1 MPRIKP
7 NPLALALAAAFSLQP
22 ALALADED
30 APIALPTPPKA
41 EGQTHVTADDMDG
54 EMNVELKARGN
65 VVVTRDDQKLESDW
79 LDYYQ
84 NKDRVKA
91 GDRFKMTRGVDVVT
105 GTTLDYNV
113 ANYSGTGMDPVFA
126 MGKPVPAAKGA
137 PASARPMSTVPMR
150 GDGQQVD
157 FRGQNQYRVY
167 NSRINSCEPGNDS
180 WYLNSSLL
188 DLDYVNGVG
197 TARNARLN
205 FYGVPILYTPWMDFP
220 LNGNRKSGFLPPT
233 FKTGSNGTEVALPY
247 YWNIAPNYDATIT
260 PHFNDKHG
268 TMLGA
273 EFRYLQP
280 N

>member
-1 MPRIKP
+1 
-7 NPLALALAAAFSLQP
+7 
-22 ALALADED
+22 
-30 APIALPTPPKA
+30 
-41 EGQTHVTADDMDG
+41 
-54 EMNVELKARGN
+54 
-65 VVVTRDDQKLESDW
+65 
-79 LDYYQ
+79 
-84 NKDRVKA
+84 
-91 GDRFKMTRGVDVVT
+91 
-105 GTTLDYNV
+105 
-113 ANYSGTGMDPVFA
+113 
-126 MGKPVPAAKGA
+126 
-137 PASARPMSTVPMR
+137 MSTVPMR

-157 FRGQNQYRVY
+157 FRGQNLYRVY
-167 NSRINSCEPGNDS
+167 NSRINSCEPGDDS

-197 TARNARLN
+197 VARNARLN

-280 N
+280 NYTGSIYTEQLPRTRLPTRTATPGMQHITRRWRRA

>member
-1 MPRIKP
+1 
-7 NPLALALAAAFSLQP
+7 
-22 ALALADED
+22 
-30 APIALPTPPKA
+30 
-41 EGQTHVTADDMDG
+41 MDG

-126 MGKPVPAAKGA
+126 MGKPAPAAKGA
-137 PASARPMSTVPMR
+137 PASTRPMSTVPMR

-167 NSRINSCEPGNDS
+167 NSRINSCEPGDDS

-197 TARNARLN
+197 RPQRA
-205 FYGVPILYTPWMDFP
+205 
-220 LNGNRKSGFLPPT
+220 
-233 FKTGSNGTEVALPY
+233 
-247 YWNIAPNYDATIT
+247 
-260 PHFNDKHG
+260 
-268 TMLGA
+268 A
-273 EFRYLQP
+273 EFLRRAHPVHAVDGFSAQRQPQKRFPAPHLQDRQQRY
-280 N
+280 